1 MGSPL
6 GPLLANVFYRTRE
19 GYNTNVNWLKV
30 MPNNCQYVDNTL
42 LLDKDEDIDP
52 ILQEVN
58 SYDKNIKFTV
68 DRFINEKV
76 HF

>member
-1 MGSPL
+1 
-6 GPLLANVFYRTRE
+6 
-19 GYNTNVNWLKV
+19 